1 MWKQSPSVR
10 SRCWNASL
18 LRTRHDLSAITLH
31 AWIELQDLPFYI
43 TLTAFQ
49 KLQRLCMHTECFPRH
64 CNLFVYYR
72 DEKILISVLNSVL
85 AFTQETWPMRNR
97 THRALGS
104 IACSAVTLH
113 TTCNGGNVFKSF
125 LFEETCG

>member
-10 SRCWNASL
+10 SRCRNPSL
-18 LRTRHDLSAITLH
+18 LRTRHDLSGITLH
-31 AWIELQDLPFYI
+31 GRIEFVGFDILHNIDSLPKATKI
-43 TLTAFQ
+43 
-49 KLQRLCMHTECFPRH
+49 MHAECFPRH

-72 DEKILISVLNSVL
+72 DEKILISVLSSAL
-85 AFTQETWPMRNR
+85 AFPQETWPMRNR